1 MRVRA
6 FLYSFI
12 LQWKLDIR
20 DKGVFITYYAVPLAF
35 FLIMGNIFSSILP
48 DSKETLIPS
57 MTIFGVTMGTI
68 IGSPIILV
76 DIYGSEIK
84 KSYQVGHIPLSNVA
98 IVNFLSALIHS
109 LIFSLIVYIIGPI
122 IFNVYR
128 PENSLIYILQLI
140 IYIISGL
147 SIGSALGM
155 LVKKTSQ
162 LTMIGQII
170 FLPSIMLSGIM
181 FPSSMLPA
189 FLQLVGKVFPATW
202 CYEMMVNSRITG
214 DMLLPVILISL
225 FCFVVCL
232 VQLKRI
238 QRRT

>member
-1 MRVRA
+1 MKA

-35 FLIMGNIFSSILP
+35 FLIMGNIFSSVLP
-48 DSKETLIPS
+48 NAKETLIPS

-68 IGSPIILV
+68 VGSPIMLV
-76 DIYGSEIK
+76 DVYGSEIK

-98 IVNFLSALIHS
+98 IINFISAFVHC
-109 LIFSLIVYIIGPI
+109 LIFSIIVYLIGPI

-128 PENSLIYILQLI
+128 PDNTFIYILQLM

-147 SIGSALGM
+147 SIGTALGM

-181 FPSSMLPA
+181 FPSSMLPL
-189 FLQLVGKVFPATW
+189 FLQMVGKIFPATW
-202 CYEMMVNSRITG
+202 CYQMMSEATITLEL
-214 DMLLPVILISL
+214 LLPVILISL
-225 FCFVVCL
+225 FCFIVSII
-232 VQLKRI
+232 QLKRI
-238 QRRT
+238 KKCL